1 VQYELQVICGV
12 NPVVVEG
19 ASVALFKK
27 KGKFEYSHINFWA
40 TPKGSNFATP
50 GPVLFFAQCSNGDKD
65 EDERPS
71 MCVPVS
77 TSWISD
83 GSIHSLSSFVQTAG
97 IS

>member
-1 VQYELQVICGV
+1 
-12 NPVVVEG
+12 VVEG